1 MLGVILFASSAL
13 SLDANQA
20 TRWRFCAVVAVILDA
35 VIIQPAL
42 EAVFFR
48 CRNYP
53 DPKALER
60 ARVHA
65 ELGAV
70 MQRL

>member
-1 MLGVILFASSAL
+1 MIV
-13 SLDANQA
+13 
-20 TRWRFCAVVAVILDA
+20 AVVFDA
-35 VIIQPAL
+35 VLIQPAL
-42 EAVFFR
+42 EALFFR
-48 CRNYP
+48 CRKYP

-70 MQRL
+70 MQRV